1 MSEHLRKS
9 LGTGLE
15 GERIGM
21 ERLTIRRRS
30 VGLQTGRT
38 LCDELEKGAHQVR
51 GTMMAVGERWR
62 VAEYRADG
70 LVQGSLLV
78 AALCRAVM
86 GLPAAT
92 LASHPTRSGWMGRGE
107 VERARVTD
115 RIAARIG
122 GNPDVAG
129 LPQQDGAGRLSHQ
142 SSGGDR
148 VPAQGG
154 GMVDL
159 EEERRGAG
167 DAGSE
172 HIGPGMGSLR
182 AGLKHP
188 GQGLAK
194 RMNQ

>member
-51 GTMMAVGERWR
+51 GTMMAVGEQGR

-78 AALCRAVM
+78 AALYGAVL
-86 GLPAAT
+86 GLPAAA
-92 LASHPTRSGWMGRGE
+92 LAIHPMRSGWMGRGQ

-115 RIAARIG
+115 SLAALIG

-129 LPQQDGAGRLSHQ
+129 LPQQDGAGRLSRECM
-142 SSGGDR
+142 GGDR
-148 VPAQGG
+148 VSSQGG

-159 EEERRGAG
+159 KEERRGAG

-172 HIGPGMGSLR
+172 HIGPGKGSLR
-182 AGLKHP
+182 AGLNP

-194 RMNQ
+194 RLNQ